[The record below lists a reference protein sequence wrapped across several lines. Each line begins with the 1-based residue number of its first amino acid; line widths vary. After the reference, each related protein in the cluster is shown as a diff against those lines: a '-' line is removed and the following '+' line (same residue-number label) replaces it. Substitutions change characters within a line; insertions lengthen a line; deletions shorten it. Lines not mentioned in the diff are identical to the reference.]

1 MLRKVLMEINHEGA
15 NSLELWSAN
24 ECYSMFHPFIVKA
37 NFLQVREN
45 MYQNL
50 VKFFFFFTY
59 TFVLVY
65 RIFLELTVS
74 YVVKLTYSPGFICYT
89 YQMFIVSSE

>member
-1 MLRKVLMEINHEGA
+1 MEINHEGA

-50 VKFFFFFTY
+50 VKFFFFLLTLLCWY
-59 TFVLVY
+59 TESF
-65 RIFLELTVS
+65 S
-74 YVVKLTYSPGFICYT
+74 N
-89 YQMFIVSSE
+89 